1 MLITAPT
8 MPDDAPSKLTALLE
22 AVNAGS
28 EAAADD
34 LYRLVYDEL
43 RAIASRQA
51 AKGPATE
58 SLRPTALVHE
68 AYLRVAHRRGHE
80 ISNTSHFFFVLSR
93 AMRDIVVEHA
103 RRRKALRRGGAWT
116 QVPLGEE
123 DGAVREVTVDALDLH
138 HALEDLQGIDPGA
151 EQVVSLRCFGG
162 LTLRKTA
169 EVLGT
174 NLANVRRDWAY
185 GVAWLHERLVDDE
198 AIGGRGDA

>member
-1 MLITAPT
+1 M
-8 MPDDAPSKLTALLE
+8 
-22 AVNAGS
+22 
-28 EAAADD
+28 
-34 LYRLVYDEL
+34 
-43 RAIASRQA
+43 
-51 AKGPATE
+51 
-58 SLRPTALVHE
+58 
-68 AYLRVAHRRGHE
+68 
-80 ISNTSHFFFVLSR
+80 
-93 AMRDIVVEHA
+93 
-103 RRRKALRRGGAWT
+103 
-116 QVPLGEE
+116 PLGEE